1 MSRFGNVPIWSSRT
15 HTCDAEFDD
24 HVPNS
29 DKTVRRRPG
38 EEYYIYGPAEYWPCL
53 EARIERRIRA
63 IRIEGLRWYLFRPD
77 KVAALVVFVVAL
89 IVMRY
94 ILF

>member
-1 MSRFGNVPIWSSRT
+1 
-15 HTCDAEFDD
+15 
-24 HVPNS
+24 VPNS

-38 EEYYIYGPAEYWPCL
+38 EEWYLYGPAEYWPRL
-53 EARIERRIRA
+53 EARIDRRIRA

-77 KVAALVVFVVAL
+77 KVVLAVLMLLAL
-89 IVMRY
+89 IVLRY